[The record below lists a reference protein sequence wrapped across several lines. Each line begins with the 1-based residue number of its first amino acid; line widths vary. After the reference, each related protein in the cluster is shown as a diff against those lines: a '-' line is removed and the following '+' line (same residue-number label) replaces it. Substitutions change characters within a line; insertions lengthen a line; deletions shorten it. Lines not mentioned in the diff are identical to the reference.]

1 MRRATSA
8 VLAAALAL
16 QLTGCTIETA
26 REPAPPPVII
36 NAPAPDNGPIYLLV
50 VLVGLVALIAAAG
63 AVGFAAMWAAERA
76 KRLTAE
82 AGLAPIA
89 RLLPPEAAAA
99 LGHDPARLVALLEQQ
114 QRQHPAAPAAGT
126 RLALEERPHDP
137 A

>member
-8 VLAAALAL
+8 VLAALLAL

-26 REPAPPPVII
+26 REPAPPVII

-50 VLVGLVALIAAAG
+50 VLVGLVALIAAVG
-63 AVGFAAMWAAERA
+63 AVGFAVMWAAERA

-82 AGLAPIA
+82 AGPAPVA
-89 RLLPPEAAAA
+89 RLLPPEAYTA
-99 LGHDPARLVALLEQQ
+99 LGYDPARLVALLEQQ
-114 QRQHPAAPAAGT
+114 HPTAPAAGT
-126 RLALEERPHDP
+126 RLALEERPHDH